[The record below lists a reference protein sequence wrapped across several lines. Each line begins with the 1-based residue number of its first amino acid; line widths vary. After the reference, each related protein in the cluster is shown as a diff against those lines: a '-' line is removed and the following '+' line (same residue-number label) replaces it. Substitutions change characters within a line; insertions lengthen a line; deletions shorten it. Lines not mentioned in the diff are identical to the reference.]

1 LTRLPERARLVCV
14 RSESYRP
21 KSWLWES
28 DMFLRRWLAIALVL
42 LVAASTGLAKERVW
56 TSADGRSMRGE
67 FVRELD
73 GEVTFLVDGKL
84 VTIALDRLSE
94 ADQQKVRD
102 LAAGKEI
109 PDDPVPAAAATVPP
123 PNTQSDDSQ
132 PASPA
137 APSADEEAADK
148 ETEPAKPG
156 SVPSLARKPRTA
168 PAQRVWTDNQGRQST
183 ARFVRVFGSK
193 VVLSR
198 GSTPITVE
206 FFDLSAAD
214 QAYIRDLLTS
224 RGEEELIP
232 PEPLTESPAGDEGTG
247 SPTPDA
253 VPAAGAGDGT
263 VPRSGP
269 GIGSRPPGPSGRGPG
284 GLGPGS
290 RIRGP
295 GGSGGAGSSP
305 RGPGMSGPSGPFG
318 PGMSGIGPGGPRGP
332 GFSPGPPGMDSSAG
346 RGTGFGPGFGP
357 GGFGP
362 GPRIGPES
370 PLASGPA
377 IAPVPGTDGS
387 GLNSAPVG
395 TTPPPYAPPPIAYQP
410 PASPPVPTFTR
421 VPMCSS
427 CRKQVTDE
435 QAKGTTC
442 PHCGARWQ
450 FNQYANA
457 SNTTSSNSG
466 AGLMPMSPA
475 EAEKTVR
482 SVVLVV
488 AILGVVVVL
497 VGGIILAALAI
508 ASASRPRKPTY
519 QQPYRPYQ

>member
-1 LTRLPERARLVCV
+1 
-14 RSESYRP
+14 
-21 KSWLWES
+21 
-28 DMFLRRWLAIALVL
+28 MFLRRWLAIALVL
-42 LVAASTGLAKERVW
+42 LVAASTVAAKERVW

-73 GEVTFLVDGKL
+73 GEVTFLVAGKL

-94 ADQQKVRD
+94 SDQQKVRD

-109 PDDPVPAAAATVPP
+109 PDDPVPVAAATAP
-123 PNTQSDDSQ
+123 DDNQ
-132 PASPA
+132 PTAPA
-137 APSADEEAADK
+137 AAEAADK

-156 SVPSLARKPRTA
+156 SVPSLTRKPRTA
-168 PAQRVWTDNQGRQST
+168 PVQRVWTDNQGRQST

-198 GSTPITVE
+198 GNTTTTVD

-232 PEPLTESPAGDEGTG
+232 PEPLAESPAGDEGTSG
-247 SPTPDA
+247 QTPEA
-253 VPAAGAGDGT
+253 VPGTGAGDGA
-263 VPRSGP
+263 VPPSGP
-269 GIGSRPPGPSGRGPG
+269 RIGSRPPGPSGRGPG
-284 GLGPGS
+284 GLGPGGSGPGS

-295 GGSGGAGSSP
+295 GGIGGAGSSP

-332 GFSPGPPGMDSSAG
+332 GFSPGPPGMDSGAG

-362 GPRIGPES
+362 GSRIGPES
-370 PLASGPA
+370 PLGNGPA
-377 IAPVPGTDGS
+377 IAPVPGADGS
-387 GLNSAPVG
+387 GLSSAPVG
-395 TTPPPYAPPPIAYQP
+395 ISPPTYAPPPIAYQP
-410 PASPPVPTFTR
+410 PSSSPVPTFTR

-427 CRKQVTDE
+427 CRNQVTDE

-450 FNQYANA
+450 FNQYASA
-457 SNTTSSNSG
+457 SSASGGSKSG
-466 AGLMPMSPA
+466 AGLMPMSSA

-497 VGGIILAALAI
+497 IGGIILAALAI